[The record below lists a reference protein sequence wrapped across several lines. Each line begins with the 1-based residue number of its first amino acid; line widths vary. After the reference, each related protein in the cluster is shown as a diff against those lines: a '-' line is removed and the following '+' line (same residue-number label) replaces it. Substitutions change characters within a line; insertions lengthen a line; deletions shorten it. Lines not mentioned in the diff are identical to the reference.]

1 MATKYQEKS
10 CSFQSIAARAGFL
23 VALVALVGGG
33 ALTSCSSGSS
43 NTSST
48 STTNSASSN
57 QPHSSTT
64 NPATAHVLVATFAD
78 NGGTLT
84 VQVHARIR
92 VVLAGT
98 SWTQTSSKPSVL
110 KPTGKATIF
119 PASTGCVSGQG
130 CGSVTVFYQALKVG
144 NAQVLGSRG
153 SCQGAAA
160 TCKTGPGAFR
170 LNVVVTKDT

>member
-48 STTNSASSN
+48 STTNW
-57 QPHSSTT
+57 PH
-64 NPATAHVLVATFAD
+64 
-78 NGGTLT
+78 
-84 VQVHARIR
+84 
-92 VVLAGT
+92 
-98 SWTQTSSKPSVL
+98 QTSLIRRRLIQLQLMCWWRRLQIMGERLLFKFML
-110 KPTGKATIF
+110 
-119 PASTGCVSGQG
+119 VSGWRWPEHRGPKLVPNRACLSLRERRPFFQPQQVVFGSRLWQRHSLLSGAQG
-130 CGSVTVFYQALKVG
+130 WQCE
-144 NAQVLGSRG
+144 VLGSRG